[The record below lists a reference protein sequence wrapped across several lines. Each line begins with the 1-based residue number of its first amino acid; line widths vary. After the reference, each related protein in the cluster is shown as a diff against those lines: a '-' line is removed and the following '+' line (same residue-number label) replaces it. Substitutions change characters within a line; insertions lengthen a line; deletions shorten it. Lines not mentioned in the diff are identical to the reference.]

1 MEVHQN
7 NEQNGQQAEAIAD
20 AQANNEHMEGD
31 YNAEPI
37 EHPNLYEEIIE
48 PQITIHDDA
57 APFELAPTDEG
68 PVYGPPTYSE
78 VLEKQR
84 GNRIDLQEEQ
94 DQFAVRPGTGNQN
107 VNPDI
112 PINDQNPDAGNRSP
126 VRVLPERDQLLP
138 DWRHM
143 EARLEEA
150 VQNLNLVDPIDHDR
164 VAEEG
169 LRRSSRVPL
178 YSEKYMQYR
187 SSIRAGNETDDDEES
202 FDEAMAALQS
212 MMTSHD
218 PVTTY
223 NPTSA
228 LLLEPYIPISYKDAT
243 SCSESKKWIL
253 AIEDEFSS
261 IMENKTWTV
270 VPLPPGRKAIK
281 CKWVLDY
288 KPGHRGVDPRYKAR
302 LVACGYSQL
311 YGVDYLATYSPVVK
325 HYSIRVVLG
334 IVAAFDLEMIQ
345 LDVKTAF
352 LYGKL
357 IENIYMRQPEG
368 YVLPGREEEVCKLKK
383 PLYGLK
389 QASNCWNLEFNTF
402 LLKFG
407 FKRAK
412 SDSCVYFR
420 ITSDGE
426 YTILIIY
433 VDDGLACSNRP
444 HVLSAI
450 LDYLREHFQV
460 RSLPPTRFV
469 GLDITRDRSNRT
481 LSISQPDF
489 IHRLLQRYNMVE
501 CNPVDIPA
509 DPNNPVTAEMSP
521 KTEQERRNMQKTPVR
536 EAIGSLMY
544 LMAMT
549 RGDIAYAVNQVAAFV
564 SDPGQGHWNAIKT
577 ILAYLSG
584 TAHHGICF
592 GGKGISDKS
601 ILVGFTDADFAADI
615 VKRKSTTG
623 MVFLFFGGAVS
634 WGSKRQR
641 STALSTA
648 DSEFYAASEGSRD
661 AIWFKA
667 LLDELG
673 IDVGTI
679 TMYCDNASARS
690 IIEDPENHRRSKHIA
705 VHYFFVRDQ
714 QELGTIKMTK
724 VSSHD
729 NVADMFTKALPK
741 RAFLRHRNGIGIREV
756 KQ

>member
-1 MEVHQN
+1 
-7 NEQNGQQAEAIAD
+7 
-20 AQANNEHMEGD
+20 
-31 YNAEPI
+31 
-37 EHPNLYEEIIE
+37 
-48 PQITIHDDA
+48 
-57 APFELAPTDEG
+57 
-68 PVYGPPTYSE
+68 
-78 VLEKQR
+78 
-84 GNRIDLQEEQ
+84 
-94 DQFAVRPGTGNQN
+94 
-107 VNPDI
+107 
-112 PINDQNPDAGNRSP
+112 
-126 VRVLPERDQLLP
+126 
-138 DWRHM
+138 
-143 EARLEEA
+143 
-150 VQNLNLVDPIDHDR
+150 
-164 VAEEG
+164 
-169 LRRSSRVPL
+169 
-178 YSEKYMQYR
+178 
-187 SSIRAGNETDDDEES
+187 
-202 FDEAMAALQS
+202 
-212 MMTSHD
+212 
-218 PVTTY
+218 
-223 NPTSA
+223 
-228 LLLEPYIPISYKDAT
+228 
-243 SCSESKKWIL
+243 
-253 AIEDEFSS
+253 
-261 IMENKTWTV
+261 
-270 VPLPPGRKAIK
+270 
-281 CKWVLDY
+281 
-288 KPGHRGVDPRYKAR
+288 
-302 LVACGYSQL
+302 
-311 YGVDYLATYSPVVK
+311 
-325 HYSIRVVLG
+325 
-334 IVAAFDLEMIQ
+334 
-345 LDVKTAF
+345 
-352 LYGKL
+352 
-357 IENIYMRQPEG
+357 
-368 YVLPGREEEVCKLKK
+368 
-383 PLYGLK
+383 
-389 QASNCWNLEFNTF
+389 
-402 LLKFG
+402 
-407 FKRAK
+407 
-412 SDSCVYFR
+412 
-420 ITSDGE
+420 
-426 YTILIIY
+426 
-433 VDDGLACSNRP
+433 
-444 HVLSAI
+444 
-450 LDYLREHFQV
+450 
-460 RSLPPTRFV
+460 
-469 GLDITRDRSNRT
+469 
-481 LSISQPDF
+481 
-489 IHRLLQRYNMVE
+489 MVE
-501 CNPVDIPA
+501 CNPVDTPA